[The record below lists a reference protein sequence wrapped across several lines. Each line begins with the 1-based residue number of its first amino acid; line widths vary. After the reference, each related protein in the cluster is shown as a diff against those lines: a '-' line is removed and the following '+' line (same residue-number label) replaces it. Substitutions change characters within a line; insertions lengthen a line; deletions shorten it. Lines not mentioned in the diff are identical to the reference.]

1 LRRVPFPSPAP
12 RERRHENTV
21 LERTSAE
28 FDWAKEIWDHRVER
42 AALSM
47 AQRHNLS
54 INQKVHTRF
63 RPLSEV

>member
-28 FDWAKEIWDHRVER
+28 FDRAKEIRYHREER
-42 AALSM
+42 VALCS
-47 AQRHNLS
+47 L
-54 INQKVHTRF
+54 T
-63 RPLSEV
+63 PLVI